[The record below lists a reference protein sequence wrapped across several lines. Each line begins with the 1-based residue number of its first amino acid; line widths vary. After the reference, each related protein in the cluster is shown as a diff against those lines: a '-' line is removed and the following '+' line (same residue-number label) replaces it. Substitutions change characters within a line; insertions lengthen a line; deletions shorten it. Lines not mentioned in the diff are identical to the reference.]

1 MMPLDPTPPEFPDW
15 DPAAGPDEVELLQ
28 ELDTREWVLVRYVGH
43 PMGELIPLPAEGLT
57 LGRAPENG
65 LCLAEPEV
73 SRQHAE
79 LRVAEGLEAVELRDL
94 GSTNGVFVNGH
105 RVDAHPGPLRLKEG
119 DVIRIGAHAFK
130 LKHMDALE
138 RRYHQDMAA
147 RSTLDPVTG
156 VSNRATVLNQL
167 EAHFELA
174 RRHRRALSVILVD
187 LDWFKLVNDTH
198 GHRGGDK
205 ALEVFGSLLL
215 RRLRGSDPVG
225 RLGGDE
231 FLAVLP
237 ETSVLLALTAAEDL
251 RRSLAE
257 EPVDLGDGH
266 KIQLTCSLGV
276 AELKIGDTDGGAL
289 LARAD
294 AALYGAKAGGRNRA
308 VPAP

>member
-1 MMPLDPTPPEFPDW
+1 MPLDQTPPEFPDW
-15 DPAAGPDEVELLQ
+15 DPADGLDDLELLQ
-28 ELDTREWVLVRYVGH
+28 ELDAREWVLVRYVGH
-43 PMGELIPLPAEGLT
+43 PMGELITLPLDGLT

-65 LCLAEPEV
+65 LWLAEPEV
-73 SRQHAE
+73 SRHHAQ
-79 LRVAEGLEAVELRDL
+79 LRVSEDLSIVELRDL
-94 GSTNGVFVNGH
+94 ASTNGVWVNGH
-105 RVDAHPGPLRLKEG
+105 RVNANPGPLPLKEG
-119 DVIRIGAHAFK
+119 DVLRVGAHAFK

-138 RRYHQDMAA
+138 RHYHQDMAA

-174 RRHRRALSVILVD
+174 RRHHRALSVILAD
-187 LDWFKLVNDTH
+187 LDWFKRVNDTR
-198 GHRGGDK
+198 GHRAGDT
-205 ALEVFGSLLL
+205 ALEAFGSLLL
-215 RRLRGSDPVG
+215 KRLRGSDPVG

-237 ETSVLLALTAAEDL
+237 ETSAVLALTAAEDL
-251 RRSLAE
+251 RRALAD
-257 EPVDLGDGH
+257 EPIDLGDGQ
-266 KIQLTCSLGV
+266 KILITCSLGV
-276 AELKIGDTDGGAL
+276 AELKPGDTDGGAL

>member
-1 MMPLDPTPPEFPDW
+1 MPLDQTPPELPDW
-15 DPAAGPDEVELLQ
+15 DPAEGLEDLELLQ
-28 ELDTREWVLVRYVGH
+28 ELDARAWVLVRYVGH
-43 PMGELIPLPAEGLT
+43 PMGELILLPPDGLT

-73 SRQHAE
+73 SRHHAE
-79 LRVAEGLEAVELRDL
+79 LRITADMSAVELRDL
-94 GSTNGVFVNGH
+94 TSTNGVWVNGH
-105 RVDAHPGPLRLKEG
+105 RVNADPGPLLLNEG
-119 DVIRIGAHAFK
+119 DVLRVAAHAFK

-138 RRYHQDMAA
+138 RNYHQDMTA

-156 VSNRATVLNQL
+156 VSNRATVLHQL

-174 RRHRRALSVILVD
+174 RRHHRALSVILVD
-187 LDWFKLVNDTH
+187 LDWFKLVNDTR
-198 GHRGGDK
+198 GHRAGDR
-205 ALEVFGSLLL
+205 ALEAFGALLL

-237 ETSVLLALTAAEDL
+237 ETSAILALTAAEDL
-251 RRSLAE
+251 RRALAD
-257 EPVDLGDGH
+257 EPIDLGDGQ
-266 KIQLTCSLGV
+266 KVQITCSLGV
-276 AELKIGDTDGGAL
+276 AELKPGDTDGGAL

-294 AALYGAKAGGRNRA
+294 AALYGAKAGGRNRV